1 MNILDAVIVVLLL
14 VGILGGIRRGLI
26 KEVVLLVGLVAIVV
40 ISWYLRVPIS
50 TFLYKHLPFFGFNG
64 IFKDVSILNILL
76 YELIAFLAIFTVLSL
91 ILTVLLK
98 ISGLIEKLLN
108 ATIILGI
115 FSKIGGAIVGFI
127 EAYVII
133 FVILFV
139 VNQPFI
145 HVTGINDSKL
155 SDFILNNTPV
165 LSSVTDKTRKT
176 INDINKLIKIYKS
189 TGKTKDENDKKQLN
203 EEMIKIFIKYD
214 IITEENLNYLREKG
228 KI

>member
-1 MNILDAVIVVLLL
+1 MNILDAVIIVLLL
-14 VGILGGIRRGLI
+14 VGILGGLRRGLI
-26 KEVVLLVGLVAIVV
+26 KEVVLLVGLVAIFV

-64 IFKDVSILNILL
+64 LFKDVSILNILL
-76 YELIAFLAIFTVLSL
+76 YELIAFLAVLS
-91 ILTVLLK
+91 ILSIILVILLK
-98 ISGLIEKLLN
+98 ISGIIEKILK

-115 FSKIGGAIVGFI
+115 FSKIGGAIIGFLEGYLI
-127 EAYVII
+127 VFI
-133 FVILFV
+133 ILFV

-145 HVTGINDSKL
+145 HVTGIDDSKL
-155 SDFILNNTPV
+155 SNIILNNTPV
-165 LSSVTDKTRKT
+165 LSSITDKTRKT

-189 TGKTKDENDKKQLN
+189 TGKVKDDNDKDELN
-203 EEMIKIFIKYD
+203 EEMIKIFKKYD

>member
-1 MNILDAVIVVLLL
+1 MNILDAVIIVLLI
-14 VGILGGIRRGLI
+14 VGVLGGIRRGLI
-26 KEVVLLVGLVAIVV
+26 KEVVLLVGLIAIVV
-40 ISWYLRVPIS
+40 VSWYLRLPIS

-64 IFKDVSILNILL
+64 LFKDISILNILL
-76 YELIAFLAIFTVLSL
+76 YELIAFLAVFTVLSL
-91 ILTVLLK
+91 VLTVLLK
-98 ISGLIEKLLN
+98 ISGLIEKILN

-127 EAYVII
+127 ESYII
-133 FVILFV
+133 IYIILFV

-145 HVTGINDSKL
+145 HMTGIEDSKL

-165 LSSVTDKTRKT
+165 LSSITDKTRKT
-176 INDINKLIKIYKS
+176 INDVNNLIEIYKS
-189 TGKTKDENDKKQLN
+189 TGKTKDENDKAKLN

-214 IITEENLNYLREKG
+214 IISQENLSYLKEKG